1 MLDQHVKP
9 YKVMCYV
16 KVQILHCEDAIDS
29 TKNKATQGNLV
40 LVDEIEFILGLPCLL
55 PMLEVVYTLIKFA

>member
-9 YKVMCYV
+9 YKAMCNV
-16 KVQILHCEDAIDS
+16 KVQILHCENVIDS

-40 LVDEIEFILGLPCLL
+40 LVSDIELIFCLLCFL
-55 PMLEVVYTLIKFA
+55 PMLEVVHTLIKFA